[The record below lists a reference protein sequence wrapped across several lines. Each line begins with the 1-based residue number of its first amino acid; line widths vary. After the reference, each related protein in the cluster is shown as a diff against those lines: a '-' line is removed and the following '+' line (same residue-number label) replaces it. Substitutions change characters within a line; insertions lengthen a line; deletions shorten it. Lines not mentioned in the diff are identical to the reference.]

1 MKKIPKADDAAYFE
15 QGGSWAQDRRDGL
28 VKSRRVAW
36 IVASGATAVAL
47 CEALA
52 LVVLMPLKTVVPYT
66 LMVDRQTGFVQALRP
81 LDAKL
86 VSGDRALT
94 QSFLVQYVIA
104 REGFDRDT
112 VQSDY
117 RKVGLWSA
125 GRARSDYFASM
136 QAANPD
142 SPLARLPQS
151 AIVDVQ
157 VKSVTALSNA
167 TAMVRY
173 DSRRRDAGGQV
184 QPPQSWVAMIRYG
197 YSGEPLSMADR
208 FVNPLGFQVQ
218 RYRRSQE
225 VLPQPEMPTAPV
237 VPLAP
242 DPNRLPT
249 NPQRGNLP

>member
-1 MKKIPKADDAAYFE
+1 MKKTTKPDEAAYFE
-15 QGGSWAQDRRDGL
+15 QGASWAEDRRDGL

-36 IVASGATAVAL
+36 IVAGSAVAVAV

-66 LMVDRQTGFVQALRP
+66 LMVDRQTGFVQALKP
-81 LDAKL
+81 LDAQL
-86 VSGDRALT
+86 VSGDSALT

-125 GRARSDYFASM
+125 GRARSDYVASM
-136 QAANPD
+136 QAGNPD
-142 SPLARLPQS
+142 SPLVRFPQS
-151 AIVDVQ
+151 TIVDVQ
-157 VKSVTALSNA
+157 IKSVTPLSN
-167 TAMVRY
+167 TSAMVRY

-184 QPPQSWVAMIRYG
+184 QAPQSWVAMIRYG
-197 YSGEPLSMADR
+197 YSGEPLSIADR

-225 VLPQPEMPTAPV
+225 ILPQPELPTVPV
-237 VPLAP
+237 APLAL
-242 DPNRLPT
+242 DPNRLPA